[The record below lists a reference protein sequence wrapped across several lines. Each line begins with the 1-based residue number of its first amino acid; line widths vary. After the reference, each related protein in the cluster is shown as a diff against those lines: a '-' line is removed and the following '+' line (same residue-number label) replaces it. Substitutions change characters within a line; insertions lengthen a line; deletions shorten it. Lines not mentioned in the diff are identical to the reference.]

1 MIKIKS
7 IVFLSNYYNHHQ
19 SSVARELNELCDDY
33 VFVET
38 GKISAERMKLGW
50 GNEEKPE
57 YVWIY
62 NVYKNEC
69 DEKIRNADVV
79 ICGSAPDELIEKRLK
94 SGKLTFKYS
103 ERFYKTGFPLKKYL
117 RNAAA
122 AWLHHGRFQKYPI
135 YMLCASAYTSADCA
149 KFGNYKNRCYKWG
162 YFTELKYYDDIDKLL
177 ELKRPFS
184 ILWVARL
191 IKLKHPELPIKIAK
205 RLKSDGYSFDMNI
218 IGIGAMEQELH
229 NMITDNKLQEQVHL
243 LGSMK
248 PEQVREYMEQSQIYL
263 FTSDRNEGW
272 GAVLNESMNSACA
285 VVASHEIGSVP
296 FLLKDG
302 ENGLIYKDRDEED
315 LYRKVKL
322 LLDKPDLCRQYGR
335 KAYQTMADDWN
346 AETAAKRFIE
356 LSEAI
361 LNGDKKPDLFT
372 DGPCSKAYVLKDNWY
387 KDN

>member
-19 SSVARELNELCDDY
+19 SSVARELNKLCDDY

-162 YFTELKYYDDIDKLL
+162 YFPEA
-177 ELKRPFS
+177 KRYENIERIINSKKKNS
-184 ILWVARL
+184 ILWVGRF
-191 IKLKHPELPIKIAK
+191 IDWKHPDTAVKIAK
-205 RLKSDGYSFDMNI
+205 RLKENGYAFEMNI
-218 IGIGAMEQELH
+218 IGTGTMEQKLK
-229 NMITDNKLQEQVHL
+229 NMISDYNLENEVHM

-248 PEQVREYMEQSQIYL
+248 PEKIREYMEQSQIYL

-272 GAVLNESMNSACA
+272 GAVLNESMNSGCA
-285 VVASHEIGSVP
+285 IVASHVIGSVP
-296 FLLKDG
+296 FLLKNS
-302 ENGLIYKDRDEED
+302 ENGLIYKDGDEED
-315 LYRKVKL
+315 LYKKVKL
-322 LLDKPDLCRQYGR
+322 LLDKPDLCRQYAAN
-335 KAYQTMADDWN
+335 AYSTIINEWN

-356 LSEAI
+356 LTGSI
-361 LNGDKKPDLFT
+361 LSGNKRQDLFN
-372 DGPCSKAYVLKDNWY
+372 DGPCSKAEILKENWFR
-387 KDN
+387 

>member
-19 SSVARELNELCDDY
+19 SSVAREMNELCDDY
-33 VFVET
+33 VFIET
-38 GKISAERMKLGW
+38 GKISAERIKLGW

-57 YVWIY
+57 YVRDY
-62 NVYKNEC
+62 NVHKNEC

-79 ICGSAPDELIEKRLK
+79 IFGSAPDEFIEKRLK

-162 YFTELKYYDDIDKLL
+162 YFPEIKKYGIIENIINSKN
-177 ELKRPFS
+177 KNS
-184 ILWVARL
+184 ILWAGRFL
-191 IKLKHPELPIKIAK
+191 DWKHSDTAIRTAKKLKENGYTFEL
-205 RLKSDGYSFDMNI
+205 NI
-218 IGIGAMEQELH
+218 IGTGAMEQELKK
-229 NMITDNKLQEQVHL
+229 MISDYNLENEVHM

-248 PEQVREYMEQSQIYL
+248 PKQVREYMEQSQIYL

-302 ENGLIYKDRDEED
+302 ENGLIYKDGDEED

-361 LNGDKKPDLFT
+361 LNGDKKTDLFT
-372 DGPCSKAYVLKDNWY
+372 DGPCSIAKKLKDGWY
-387 KDN
+387 II

>member
-19 SSVARELNELCDDY
+19 SSVAREMNELCDDY
-33 VFVET
+33 VFIET
-38 GKISAERMKLGW
+38 GKISAERIKLGW

-57 YVWIY
+57 YVRDY
-62 NVYKNEC
+62 NVHKNEC

-79 ICGSAPDELIEKRLK
+79 IFGSAPDEFIEKRLK

-162 YFTELKYYDDIDKLL
+162 YFPEIKKYGIIENIINSKN
-177 ELKRPFS
+177 KNS
-184 ILWVARL
+184 ILWAGRFL
-191 IKLKHPELPIKIAK
+191 DWKHSDTAIRTAKKLKENGYTFEL
-205 RLKSDGYSFDMNI
+205 NI
-218 IGIGAMEQELH
+218 IGTGAMEQELKK
-229 NMITDNKLQEQVHL
+229 MISDYNLENEVHM

-248 PEQVREYMEQSQIYL
+248 PKQVREYMEQSQIYL

-296 FLLKDG
+296 LLLKDG
-302 ENGLIYKDRDEED
+302 ENGLIYKDGDEED

-361 LNGDKKPDLFT
+361 LNGDKKTDLFT
-372 DGPCSKAYVLKDNWY
+372 DGPCSIAKKLKDGWY
-387 KDN
+387 II